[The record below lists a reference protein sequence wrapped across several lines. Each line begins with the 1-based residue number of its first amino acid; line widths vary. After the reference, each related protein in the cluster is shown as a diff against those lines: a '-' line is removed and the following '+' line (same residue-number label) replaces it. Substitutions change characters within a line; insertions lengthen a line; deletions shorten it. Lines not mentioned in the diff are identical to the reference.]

1 MQPVNKENI
10 LFGGGCFWCIEA
22 VVQRL
27 KGVISVKSGYA
38 GGGIDNPT
46 YEQVSSGATGHIEVV
61 QVEFDRS
68 VITLDDLLSVFFSSH
83 DPTSLDRQGSDAGE
97 QYRSAIFYI
106 SEAQK
111 EKILDFIKKLE
122 DEKVYQKP
130 IVTEVKPA
138 GKFFEAEGYHQ
149 NYYNSNREKAY
160 CQLVIDPKVKK
171 LREKYAHLLKAN

>member
-83 DPTSLDRQGSDAGE
+83 DPTSLDRQ
-97 QYRSAIFYI
+97 
-106 SEAQK
+106 
-111 EKILDFIKKLE
+111 
-122 DEKVYQKP
+122 
-130 IVTEVKPA
+130 
-138 GKFFEAEGYHQ
+138 
-149 NYYNSNREKAY
+149 
-160 CQLVIDPKVKK
+160 
-171 LREKYAHLLKAN
+171 